1 MCFKQTY
8 CEQVVPFINL
18 TLFDTYIVDI
28 TQQQAVKRHA
38 SAADSSMNETLNV
51 SADSTMNDDYTH
63 ETSLE
68 PPAAKRRLTEGTTH
82 TAEECEV
89 GETSGG
95 GKYNSKSR
103 VHQLTHSFRP

>member
-1 MCFKQTY
+1 
-8 CEQVVPFINL
+8 
-18 TLFDTYIVDI
+18 
-28 TQQQAVKRHA
+28 
-38 SAADSSMNETLNV
+38 MNDTLNV

-82 TAEECEV
+82 TTAEEGKA

-95 GKYNSKSR
+95 GNYNNTSK
-103 VHQLTHSFRP
+103 VHQLTQFRPRTEASNVFFCV

>member
-1 MCFKQTY
+1 
-8 CEQVVPFINL
+8 
-18 TLFDTYIVDI
+18 
-28 TQQQAVKRHA
+28 
-38 SAADSSMNETLNV
+38 MNDTLNV

-68 PPAAKRRLTEGTTH
+68 PPAAKRRLTEGTTQT

-95 GKYNSKSR
+95 GNYNSTSK
-103 VHQLTHSFRP
+103 VHQLTQYWPRSEASNAFFFV